1 MNKAIT
7 QQARTRSI
15 ADRCPTRRRARC
27 GRRSRQ
33 PAPMGSAV
41 RARHTARQAPLD
53 HQPQRRRGLH
63 PRARRPRA
71 RHRRPARRRPA
82 HAWRLYTVLPNGH
95 GSEYLFTLSSP
106 RRQRRQPSAT
116 RWRSSTTNSM
126 PSASSA
132 NAIARRQQP
141 LPAPL
146 AEPRGFRR
154 AEARSGYGASTSLD
168 HGATSY
174 LSWVLIH
181 EEGLGPFAERLLT
194 RL

>member
-1 MNKAIT
+1 MLDVVADPVNLPRWAPRFAPAI
-7 QQARTRSI
+7 QPDKHLWIISRNDEEVSI
-15 ADRCPTRRRARC
+15 RVRVDREHGTVDLLAADQPTRGAFTR
-27 GRRSRQ
+27 
-33 PAPMGSAV
+33 
-41 RARHTARQAPLD
+41 
-53 HQPQRRRGLH
+53 
-63 PRARRPRA
+63 
-71 RHRRPARRRPA
+71 
-82 HAWRLYTVLPNGH
+82 VLPNGH

-126 PSASSA
+126 SSASSA